1 MTQSENFE
9 SAASRDAEVAEFE
22 DHHKGLLG
30 TFHHAL
36 HTTPALVPL
45 IVLIAAI
52 GIFGLLLG
60 SKFFSPFA
68 LTLIL
73 QQVQIV
79 GIVAA
84 AQSLVI
90 LTAGIDLSVGAI
102 AVISSVVMGQFTF
115 RYGLPVEVAVA
126 CGLIFGTAIGSLNG
140 WLVAV
145 MKLPPFIGT

>member
-1 MTQSENFE
+1 MSNSSPNFE
-9 SAASRDAEVAEFE
+9 NGLEDAATAVAEF
-22 DHHKGLLG
+22 DHHDKGFVAQ
-30 TFHHAL
+30 FHHAL

-52 GIFGLLLG
+52 VVFGLLLG

-84 AQSLVI
+84 AQSPR
-90 LTAGIDLSVGAI
+90 D
-102 AVISSVVMGQFTF
+102 FD
-115 RYGLPVEVAVA
+115 RRH
-126 CGLIFGTAIGSLNG
+126 
-140 WLVAV
+140 
-145 MKLPPFIGT
+145 

>member
-1 MTQSENFE
+1 MSKTENYE
-9 SAASRDAEVAEFE
+9 SSLSGASSEVASFDEHE
-22 DHHKGLLG
+22 KGLFGRL
-30 TFHHAL
+30 HHLL

-45 IVLIAAI
+45 IVLLAAI
-52 GIFGLLLG
+52 VVFGLLLG

-102 AVISSVVMGQFTF
+102 MVMSSVVM
-115 RYGLPVEVAVA
+115 A
-126 CGLIFGTAIGSLNG
+126 AIPS
-140 WLVAV
+140 V
-145 MKLPPFIGT
+145 